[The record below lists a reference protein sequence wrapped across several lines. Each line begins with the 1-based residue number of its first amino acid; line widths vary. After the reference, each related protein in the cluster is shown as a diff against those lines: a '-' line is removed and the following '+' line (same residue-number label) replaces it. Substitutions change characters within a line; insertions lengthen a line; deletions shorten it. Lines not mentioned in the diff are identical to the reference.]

1 MRTLA
6 QSLAHCLENANLLC
20 FPKHQAQ
27 QGCLSLCTGLARG
40 RPAARSPLTLCV
52 HSFEQLRP
60 LRGPCLG
67 RGLGAIHP
75 SLTAETGIL
84 PLSCS
89 LQKSPWSAGPR
100 GVLCLLP
107 NLLTELWVAWSWEP
121 HGGPTGGLPAAEG
134 TIRQEGEFPAG
145 AGGRLGLSYRA
156 ASWLWERLLA
166 LSPMSPG
173 PGSKGAGGTP
183 LLGDTAGQVPLC

>member
-1 MRTLA
+1 MCMRTLA

-27 QGCLSLCTGLARG
+27 QAWPEGALQPGALLPSVCTALGNSDPSG
-40 RPAARSPLTLCV
+40 VPAWAGV
-52 HSFEQLRP
+52 W
-60 LRGPCLG
+60 
-67 RGLGAIHP
+67 GAIHP

-84 PLSCS
+84 PVSCS

-107 NLLTELWVAWSWEP
+107 NVLTELWVAWSWEP

-145 AGGRLGLSYRA
+145 AGGRLGLSYQA